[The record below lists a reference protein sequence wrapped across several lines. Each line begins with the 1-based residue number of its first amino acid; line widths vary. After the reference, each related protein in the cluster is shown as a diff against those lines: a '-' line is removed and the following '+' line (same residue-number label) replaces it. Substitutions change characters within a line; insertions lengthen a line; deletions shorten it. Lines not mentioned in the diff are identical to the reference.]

1 MMDEYNEF
9 YDDKLRP
16 MVRNAGYN
24 NGKEVNVTPE
34 KLRYI
39 AHEILLFLG
48 DDLPIGWIPVTER
61 LPEDHDTV
69 LFYCR
74 SNYSNIGYHVESA
87 KQWTALPGFYYH
99 GKMYKLITHW
109 QPLPASPED
118 ANA

>member
-1 MMDEYNEF
+1 MSATSAKMELLNYLVDSFKQAKTLAEEN
-9 YDDKLRP
+9 DTLRAR
-16 MVRNAGYN
+16 VA
-24 NGKEVNVTPE
+24 ELE
-34 KLRYI
+34 E
-39 AHEILLFLG
+39 AHR
-48 DDLPIGWIPVTER
+48 WIPVTER

>member
-1 MMDEYNEF
+1 MTDYREIKIRMLKILHGSKTPGTEKRLLEYIHQELQNE
-9 YDDKLRP
+9 
-16 MVRNAGYN
+16 G
-24 NGKEVNVTPE
+24 
-34 KLRYI
+34 
-39 AHEILLFLG
+39 
-48 DDLPIGWIPVTER
+48 IGWIPVSER

-109 QPLPASPED
+109 QPLPSGPKEAT
-118 ANA
+118 